1 VLKLDEIYIHEL
13 RKGMILGDSVYSKE
27 TGKLLLVG
35 GTTLSGKMIRLLKQN
50 DIGTVKVVDRY
61 TLFVTPFEIM
71 ARELEY
77 NIKSE
82 IKKHAPDKLEANKS
96 DNMVTVSETARE
108 IVENIVKDDDIL
120 DFCIEMKILNN
131 KYLFR
136 HSIHTCAL
144 ALLVSGSMGL
154 ERKQMYN
161 IGVAALLHDIGLCE
175 MPFLINVPDMD
186 SKQKLLWEQHPAY
199 GYHFA
204 NEKNLPM
211 SITTNILYHQERW
224 NGSGFPEKLSNS
236 DIPIG
241 SRIIAVCDEYDKLI
255 VFEKYQPYQAIEYLY
270 GSGGYLFD
278 IDVVNAFT
286 NNLAVYPLGSLV
298 RLTTKEVG
306 VVVNVRKNLG
316 PRPVVRVYFN
326 RVNRPLSEP
335 RDVDL
340 GVENTVFI
348 EEVL

>member
-1 VLKLDEIYIHEL
+1 MLRLDEIYTHEL
-13 RKGMILGDSVYSKE
+13 RKGMILGDSVYSEE

-35 GTTLSGKMIRLLKQN
+35 GTTLSSKMIRLLKQN
-50 DIGTVKVVDRY
+50 DIKTIKVMDRY
-61 TLFVTPFEIM
+61 TLFVTPVEIM
-71 ARELEY
+71 AKELEQC
-77 NIKSE
+77 IKSE
-82 IKKHAPDKLEANKS
+82 IAKHAPDKAEANTS
-96 DNMVTVSETARE
+96 DNMVVISKLAKE
-108 IVENIVKDDDIL
+108 IVDDIVLNSEVL
-120 DFCIEMKILNN
+120 DFCIEMKILDN
-131 KYLFR
+131 KYLFK

-144 ALLVSGSMGL
+144 ALLVSGSMELG
-154 ERKQMYN
+154 KKHMYD

-175 MPFLINVPDMD
+175 MPFLINLHKLD
-186 SKQKLLWEQHPAY
+186 SKQALLWGQHPVY

-204 NEKNLPM
+204 NEKNLPLN
-211 SITTNILYHQERW
+211 ITRNILYHHEKW
-224 NGSGFPEKLSNS
+224 DGSGFPEKLSNS

-241 SRIIAVCDEYDKLI
+241 SRIIAVCDEYDRLI

-278 IDVVNAFT
+278 INVVNAFT

-335 RDVDL
+335 KDIDL
-340 GVENTVFI
+340 GIENTVFI